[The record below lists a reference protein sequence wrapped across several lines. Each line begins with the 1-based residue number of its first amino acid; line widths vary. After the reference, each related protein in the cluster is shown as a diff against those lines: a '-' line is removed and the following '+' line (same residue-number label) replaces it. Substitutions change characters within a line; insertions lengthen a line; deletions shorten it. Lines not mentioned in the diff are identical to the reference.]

1 MGDRITMESDT
12 KMKQRQLHDSGN
24 ARRYGSE
31 KWIGVALA
39 MAAGAAFL
47 TMAPCACKPRTEPV
61 PAEQESP
68 AAPAVAPTEAAAT
81 DAAPQE
87 QKLPRLLDLGAHKCI
102 PCKMMAPVLDA
113 LKKECADTFTVE
125 FIDVWENPEAGQ
137 KYGIRVIPT
146 QIFYDA
152 DGKELFRHEGFF
164 GKQDILAKWRE
175 HGVDVPPGREG

>member
-1 MGDRITMESDT
+1 MN
-12 KMKQRQLHDSGN
+12 N
-24 ARRYGSE
+24 ASRVV
-31 KWIGVALA
+31 IVL
-39 MAAGAAFL
+39 L
-47 TMAPCACKPRTEPV
+47 V
-61 PAEQESP
+61 
-68 AAPAVAPTEAAAT
+68 AVAVVTVLALKNRIRNAGPELSTAARELRSESGITDEASTNAALLP
-81 DAAPQE
+81 DENAPDTAG
-87 QKLPRLLDLGAHKCI
+87 LPRLVDLGADKCI